1 MSHYSTH
8 ILQSLIFRQ
17 ADISDIPAIAS
28 ILKMAVKR
36 MLAEGKHQWDENYP
50 NEIHISADIDKGN
63 GYVLALSGRVIG
75 YAAVVF
81 TGEPAYNTLKG
92 EWLSEGKYVVAHR
105 LAVSEEVKSTGMG
118 RILMEAIE
126 RYSRSEGMHSFRID
140 TNYDNSAMLSL
151 LDRLGFTYCGEIE
164 YEHGV
169 RKAFEKL
176 I

>member
-1 MSHYSTH
+1 MIPYSTH
-8 ILQSLIFRQ
+8 LSQSLIFRK
-17 ADISDIPAIAS
+17 AYVSDIPAIAS
-28 ILKMAVKR
+28 ILRMAVKR
-36 MLAEGKHQWDENYP
+36 MLAEGKHQWNENYP
-50 NEIHISADIDKGN
+50 NETHISADIDKGN

-151 LDRLGFTYCGEIE
+151 LDRLRFTYCGEIE